1 MSKKDTEINLGG
13 GNNLN
18 IKSSRPVELFQTLNL
33 ITSDNGTLSM
43 SVRIE
48 ADFNTVPEEYQ
59 EVFLNMLC
67 AKYLNT
73 VSFGDNPFSKC
84 LPAPKRR
91 WWEFWKSKN

>member
-43 SVRIE
+43 LSLIHI
-48 ADFNTVPEEYQ
+48 
-59 EVFLNMLC
+59 
-67 AKYLNT
+67 
-73 VSFGDNPFSKC
+73 
-84 LPAPKRR
+84 
-91 WWEFWKSKN
+91 